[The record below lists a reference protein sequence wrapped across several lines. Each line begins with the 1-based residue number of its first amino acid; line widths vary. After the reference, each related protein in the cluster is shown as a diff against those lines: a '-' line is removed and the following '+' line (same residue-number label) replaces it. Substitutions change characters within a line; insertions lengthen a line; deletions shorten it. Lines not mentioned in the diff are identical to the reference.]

1 MAEEQGPIALDV
13 QQQFRSLDPATREL
27 FYGSGIPGTDSYSP
41 GFLQQAFQASNRSF
55 FDEQGNPIVA
65 PQQVAGLSPDQQRAI
80 QLSRQAT
87 GVQTPYLE
95 EAGGSY
101 RAGLQDLF
109 RGTDTAR
116 GLGREAL
123 GSVAGGVG
131 QEQAFREQG
140 LESLFGGLGEAAGI
154 ARGAER
160 QFGRGLGE
168 ASDFLRQGG
177 TGRFNQAM
185 TQDFYDPYEQAVVD
199 QTTKDIM
206 KAGAKSDI
214 AARASDIGRGGESAF
229 GSRARLGATERQ
241 EALGRGLGEAIGGI
255 RSRGYQQAQQSAL
268 GEFGRQQQALTGL
281 GGSLANVAGQRA
293 AGMRGLGST
302 LAGYGQAGQQALSQ
316 AGQSALAGQQT
327 LANQLSQL
335 GGTEAQIG
343 QQRQQAQFG
352 AGSAMSGLG
361 QQAQQAAQADIQRT
375 LGIGGMTQGQQQAQ
389 LDAARA
395 NAMQYQMAPMQQMQS
410 LLPFVQSVPAGFS
423 QTATTYGLPPSALQ
437 TGLGAGLSALG
448 GLGSFFNP
456 PQTNYYAQPTGT

>member
-13 QQQFRSLDPATREL
+13 QQQFRTLDPATREL
-27 FYGSGIPGTDSYSP
+27 FYGSGIPGTESYRP

-55 FDEQGNPIVA
+55 FDAEGNPIVA
-65 PQQVAGLSPDQQRAI
+65 AQQVAGLSPDQQRAI
-80 QLSRQAT
+80 QLSREAT
-87 GVQTPYLE
+87 GIQTPYLE
-95 EAGGSY
+95 EAGGAY

-109 RGTDTAR
+109 SGTDTAR

-123 GSVAGGVG
+123 GAVAGGVG
-131 QEQAFREQG
+131 QAQGFREQG
-140 LESLFGGLGEAAGI
+140 LESLFGGLGEASGI

-160 QFGRGLGE
+160 EFGRGLGE
-168 ASDFLRQGG
+168 ASDFLRRGG
-177 TGRFNQAM
+177 TGRFDPSM
-185 TQDFYDPYEQAVVD
+185 TQQFYDPYEQAVVD
-199 QTTKDIM
+199 QTRKDIM
-206 KAGAKSDI
+206 EAGAKEDI

-241 EALGRGLGEAIGGI
+241 EALGRGLGEALGGI
-255 RSRGYQQAQQSAL
+255 RSRGFQQAQQAAM

-316 AGQSALAGQQT
+316 AGQQALAGQQ
-327 LANQLSQL
+327 AIAGQFGQL
-335 GGTEAQIG
+335 GGTEAQIA

-352 AGSAMSGLG
+352 AGSAMQGLG
-361 QQAQQAAQADIQRT
+361 TQAQQAAQADIQRT
-375 LGIGGMTQGQQQAQ
+375 LGIGGLTQGQRQAQ

-410 LLPFVQSVPAGFS
+410 LLPFVQTVPAGFS
-423 QTATTYGLPPSALQ
+423 QTATTFGMPPSALQ

-456 PQTNYYAQPTGT
+456 SQPYAQPTGT

>member
-1 MAEEQGPIALDV
+1 MAEEQGPIAVDV

-87 GVQTPYLE
+87 GIQTPYLE

-140 LESLFGGLGEAAGI
+140 I
-154 ARGAER
+154 ARGAEK
-160 QFGRGLGE
+160 QYGAGLNQ
-168 ASDFLRQGG
+168 ASDYLRQGG

-199 QTTKDIM
+199 QTTRDVM
-206 KAGAKSDI
+206 KAGAKQDI
-214 AARASDIGRGGESAF
+214 AARASDIGTGGESAF

-423 QTATTYGLPPSALQ
+423 QTATTFGVPQSALQ
-437 TGLGAGLSALG
+437 AGLGAGLSALG

-456 PQTNYYAQPTGT
+456 QQQYATNKV

>member
-1 MAEEQGPIALDV
+1 MAEEQGPIAVDV

-154 ARGAER
+154 ARGAEA
-160 QFGRGLGE
+160 QYGAGLNQ
-168 ASDFLRQGG
+168 ASDYLRQGG
-177 TGRFNQAM
+177 TGRFNQ
-185 TQDFYDPYEQAVVD
+185 
-199 QTTKDIM
+199 
-206 KAGAKSDI
+206 AKSDI

-423 QTATTYGLPPSALQ
+423 QTATTYGVPQSALQ
-437 TGLGAGLSALG
+437 AGLGAGLSALG

-456 PQTNYYAQPTGT
+456 QQQYGSG

>member
-13 QQQFRSLDPATREL
+13 QQQFRTLDPATREL
-27 FYGSGIPGTDSYSP
+27 FYGSGIPGTESYRP

-55 FDEQGNPIVA
+55 FDAEGNPIVA
-65 PQQVAGLSPDQQRAI
+65 AQQVAGLSPDQQRAI
-80 QLSRQAT
+80 QLSREAT
-87 GVQTPYLE
+87 GIQTPYLE
-95 EAGGSY
+95 EAGGAY

-109 RGTDTAR
+109 SGTDTAR

-123 GSVAGGVG
+123 GAVAGGVG
-131 QEQAFREQG
+131 QAQGFREQG

-160 QFGRGLGE
+160 EFGRGLGE
-168 ASDFLRQGG
+168 ASDFLRRGG
-177 TGRFNQAM
+177 TGRFDPSM
-185 TQDFYDPYEQAVVD
+185 TQQFYDPYEQAVVD
-199 QTTKDIM
+199 QTRKDIM
-206 KAGAKSDI
+206 EAGAKEDI

-241 EALGRGLGEAIGGI
+241 EALGRGLGEALGGI
-255 RSRGYQQAQQSAL
+255 RSRGFQQAQQAAM

-316 AGQSALAGQQT
+316 AGQQALTGQQALAGQFG
-327 LANQLSQL
+327 QL
-335 GGTEAQIG
+335 GGTEAQIA

-352 AGSAMSGLG
+352 AGSAMQGLG
-361 QQAQQAAQADIQRT
+361 TQAQQAAQADIQRT
-375 LGIGGMTQGQQQAQ
+375 LGIGGLTQGQRQAQ

-410 LLPFVQSVPAGFS
+410 LLPFVQTVPAGFS
-423 QTATTYGLPPSALQ
+423 QTATTFGMPPSALQ

-456 PQTNYYAQPTGT
+456 SQPYAQPTGT